1 MPFNRVI
8 AHRTGMR
15 RGLTLMEALMASG
28 ILLMV
33 VVAVTS
39 AITAGQQQ
47 SYEAQQRIAA
57 SLAVD
62 DLTGRLAIADYS
74 TLPTF
79 HNYTE
84 AVGGMLD
91 MNGQPMPELFA
102 TIGRKVTVKTSLRE
116 LNDIN
121 VKVRG
126 RDVRVQAFDKT
137 GRVLADVSTFVPE
150 PAEDSV
156 PPS

>member
-1 MPFNRVI
+1 MSHNRVVI
-8 AHRTGMR
+8 ASNARVR
-15 RGLTLMEALMASG
+15 RGLTLMESLMASG

-39 AITAGQQQ
+39 AISAGQQH

-62 DLTGRLAIADYS
+62 DLTGRLAIATYS
-74 TLPTF
+74 TLPTY

-84 AVGGMLD
+84 AVGAMLD
-91 MNGQPMPELFA
+91 MNAQPMPELFA
-102 TIGRKVTVKTSLRE
+102 AIGRSVTVKTGLKE

-126 RDVRVQAFDKT
+126 REVRVKAFDKT
-137 GRVLADVSTFVPE
+137 GRILADVVTFIPE
-150 PAEDSV
+150 PAEDSI
-156 PPS
+156 PS